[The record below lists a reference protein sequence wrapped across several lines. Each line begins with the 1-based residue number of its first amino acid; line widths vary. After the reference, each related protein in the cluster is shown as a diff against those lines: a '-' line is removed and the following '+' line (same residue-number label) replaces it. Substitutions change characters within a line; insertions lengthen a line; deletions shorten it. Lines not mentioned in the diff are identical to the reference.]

1 MWDGWSKAAL
11 ADSVNLSSIIGRKK
25 EMLQLRLKALLA
37 RFKWR
42 NTGFYQV
49 LNNDD
54 MAIRKAMEAINK

>member
-1 MWDGWSKAAL
+1 
-11 ADSVNLSSIIGRKK
+11 
-25 EMLQLRLKALLA
+25 LQLRLKALLA

-54 MAIRKAMEAINK
+54 LAVKKALDSIAK